1 MILLCC
7 CLPKL
12 STAQQSLDAYIL
24 DSINNKFVQIAS
36 SSNGLTNPVDL
47 DFYPNQATRPFEL
60 WILSQGTY
68 ASGGTT
74 VTISNANKATRKYK
88 YVKDGNAYH
97 FMAMANSMAFGD
109 SNWATAQDILDCN
122 RSGGQYTGPTLWSSD
137 MNIYG
142 VIGNPATPDFN
153 GSHLDM
159 IHQAPYGKGIAF
171 EKDNSYWVLDGYEG
185 YLKRFNFS
193 SDHTPGKHDH
203 SDGDVRIYTDFTF
216 TKHDTLPHHIVL
228 DNAKKYL
235 YGCDPIAK
243 KIFRV
248 DITSG
253 NKFGPMAKVNTEA
266 LTGYN
271 EWIGLQMKDVV
282 TTGLSKP
289 VGIDIYGDRLVVTDN
304 ATKEIII
311 YNIANN
317 FSEVGRI
324 KLKYAAKPDIM
335 GVKVGPDGQIYFVDK
350 ANKKA
355 YMIENK
361 NAWPLRVENVAK
373 SIETVSAY
381 PNPSQGGQLTITG
394 MDNLKSFTFYSMC
407 GAEVL
412 SGTNVANNT
421 LNTAGLL
428 PGMYLLRL
436 NNGTGN
442 STLKINIL

>member
-1 MILLCC
+1 MLLCINFS
-7 CLPKL
+7 KL
-12 STAQQSLDAYIL
+12 AMAQQSLDAYIV
-24 DSINNKFVQIAS
+24 DATNNKFVQIAS
-36 SSNGLTNPVDL
+36 SANGLTNPVDL
-47 DFYPNQATRPFEL
+47 DFYPNQTTRPCEL
-60 WILSQGTY
+60 WILSQGTNS
-68 ASGGTT
+68 SGGTT
-74 VTISNANKATRKYK
+74 VTVSNANLATRKYK
-88 YVKDGNAYH
+88 YVKDGNAFH
-97 FMAMANSMAFGD
+97 FMAMASAMAFGD

-122 RSGGQYTGPTLWSSD
+122 RSGGQYTGPTLWSGD
-137 MNIYG
+137 MSIYG
-142 VIGNPATPDFN
+142 VIGNPATQDFN

-159 IHQAPYGKGIAF
+159 IHQAPFGKGIAF
-171 EKDNSYWVLDGYEG
+171 EKDNSYWVLDGFEG
-185 YLKRFNFS
+185 YLKRFNFF

-216 TKHDTLPHHIVL
+216 VKHDTLPHHIVL

-235 YGCDPIAK
+235 YGCDPVAK

-248 DITSG
+248 DITTG

-304 ATKEIII
+304 ASSEIII

-317 FSEVGRI
+317 FAEVGRI
-324 KLKYAAKPDIM
+324 KVNYTAKPDLM
-335 GVKVGPDGQIYFVDK
+335 GIKVGPDGQIYFVDK

-361 NAWPLRVENVAK
+361 NAWPLKAENLAENK
-373 SIETVSAY
+373 ESVSAY
-381 PNPSQGGQLTITG
+381 PNPAQGGQLTIKG
-394 MDNLKSFTFYSMC
+394 MDNLKSYTFYNMC
-407 GAEVL
+407 GASVL
-412 SGTNVANNT
+412 TGTNVADNI
-421 LNTAGLL
+421 LSTASLL
-428 PGMYLLRL
+428 PGIYILRL
-436 NNGTGN
+436 NSESGF